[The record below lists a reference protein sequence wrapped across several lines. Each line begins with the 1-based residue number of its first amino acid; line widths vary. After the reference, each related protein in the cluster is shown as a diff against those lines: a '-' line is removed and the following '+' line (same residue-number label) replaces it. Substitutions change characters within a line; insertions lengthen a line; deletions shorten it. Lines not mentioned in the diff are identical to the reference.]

1 MQEELFITF
10 ESYIKNEMSPED
22 KIDFEGQLQDDKEF
36 REAFNLYKE
45 TTLFL
50 SNKFSPQANA
60 FKENLKTISK
70 DHFSQSKSN
79 KFKVISFK
87 PWVYAIAAC
96 LVLFFGLQLF
106 QTNAPE
112 FEDYNQP
119 ENASFIERGDSS
131 QNLKLAQEAF
141 NAKNYAKAIPL
152 FEIILKETPKPELEY
167 FYAISLLEENS
178 IQKAETILNKLKS
191 GNTVYKENAI
201 WYLALSKLKQ
211 KNYQECKTL
220 LKQITAD
227 TDYYE
232 KAQKLISELK

>member
-36 REAFNLYKE
+36 REAFELYKQ
-45 TTLFL
+45 TTLLL
-50 SNKFSPQANA
+50 SNKFSPEANA

-70 DHFSQSKSN
+70 DYFSQDMAKKSKI
-79 KFKVISFK
+79 ISFK

-106 QTNAPE
+106 QSNAPE
-112 FEDYNQP
+112 FEDYNHP
-119 ENASFIERGDSS
+119 ENAAFVERGDLD

-141 NAKNYAKAIPL
+141 NAKNYTNAIL
-152 FEIILKETPKPELEY
+152 FFEIILKENPKPEFEY

-178 IQKAETILNKLKS
+178 IEKAEMILNKLKN
-191 GNTVYKENAI
+191 GNTIYKENAI

-211 KNYQECKTL
+211 KNYQECKVL
-220 LKQITAD
+220 LKQID
-227 TDYYE
+227 TDADYYE
-232 KAQKLISELK
+232 KAKRLLSELK